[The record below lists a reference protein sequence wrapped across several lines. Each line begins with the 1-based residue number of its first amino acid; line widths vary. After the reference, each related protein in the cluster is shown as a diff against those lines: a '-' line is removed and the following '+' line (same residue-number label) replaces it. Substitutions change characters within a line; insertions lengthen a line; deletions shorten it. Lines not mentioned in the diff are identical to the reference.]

1 VTVEPSRFVEDRFG
15 DFAEM
20 IVEDQP
26 EIGKNEANFQTQA
39 TPRKGNRVG
48 DEATDHESRERES
61 E

>member
-1 VTVEPSRFVEDRFG
+1 
-15 DFAEM
+15 M

-26 EIGKNEANFQTQA
+26 EIEKNEANFQTQA